1 MEQLLIK
8 VQYERAGQ
16 LFASVWLGGGGVF
29 FLQSI
34 HSLGKTEVQILIKQ
48 EHKQFFLK
56 RRNSLTVRVTEHKLS
71 REIVESPSLELF
83 KNHLAMVLCN

>member
-1 MEQLLIK
+1 MK
-8 VQYERAGQ
+8 VQYERAGE
-16 LFASVWLGGGGVF
+16 LLASVWLGGGGFF

-56 RRNSLTVRVTEHKLS
+56 RRRNSLTVRVTEHKFS

-83 KNHLAMVLCN
+83 KNHLDMVLCN